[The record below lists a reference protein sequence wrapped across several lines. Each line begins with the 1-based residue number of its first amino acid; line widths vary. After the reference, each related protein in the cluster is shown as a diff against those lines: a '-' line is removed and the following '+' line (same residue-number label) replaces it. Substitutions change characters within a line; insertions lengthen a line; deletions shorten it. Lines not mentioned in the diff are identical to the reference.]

1 MSISR
6 IVIIGLLFTSVSSL
20 ANDLGQKVRPS
31 VAPELFVGAIIPA
44 DPQSDT
50 DRFTV
55 RVDGMGCPYCAYGL
69 EKKLKELPE
78 AVSDID
84 VVMETGI
91 LTFRYPSGAS
101 LSLEQVSRQVD
112 AAGYTAVRI
121 SVVRADGTEEAY
133 EADRS

>member
-1 MSISR
+1 M
-6 IVIIGLLFTSVSSL
+6 
-20 ANDLGQKVRPS
+20 ANGHDQEARLN
-31 VAPELFVGAIIPA
+31 VATELSTTAIIPA
-44 DPQSDT
+44 DPRSDT

-78 AVSDID
+78 AVSDIE

-91 LTFRYPSGAS
+91 LTFRYPSDAS
-101 LSLEQVSRQVD
+101 LSLEQVAQQVD

-121 SVVRADGTEEAY
+121 SVVRADGTEETR

>member
-1 MSISR
+1 MYISR
-6 IVIIGLLFTSVSSL
+6 IVFIGLLFSS
-20 ANDLGQKVRPS
+20 ASSFASGHDQEAHAS
-31 VAPELFVGAIIPA
+31 VARGLSTAAIIAA

-78 AVSDID
+78 AVSDIE

-91 LTFRYPSGAS
+91 LTFGYPSGAS
-101 LSLEQVSRQVD
+101 LSLEQVAQQVD

-121 SVVRADGTEEAY
+121 SVVRADGREETH

>member
-6 IVIIGLLFTSVSSL
+6 IITLGLLFVSVSSL
-20 ANDLGQKVRPS
+20 ASGPNQNTRLSIALESSIAV
-31 VAPELFVGAIIPA
+31 IIPA
-44 DPQSDT
+44 DPRSDT

-78 AVSDID
+78 AVSNIK

-91 LTFRYPSGAS
+91 LTFAYPSSAS
-101 LSLEQVSRQVD
+101 LSLEQVSKQVD

-121 SVVRADGTEEAY
+121 SVVRADGTEETH